1 MVSCCGNKDVP
12 WSVTVFSVAVGAL
25 AGDASDKLMRE
36 KHVSEVEKGSSAYGR
51 PVNVCRVDISSYL
64 RRNQEF
70 VGRGR

>member
-25 AGDASDKLMRE
+25 AGDASEKLMKE
-36 KHVSEVEKGSSAYGR
+36 KHVSEVEKDSSSHGGT
-51 PVNVCRVDISSYL
+51 VNVCRLDISSYL

>member
-12 WSVTVFSVAVGAL
+12 WSVTVFSVVVGAL
-25 AGDASDKLMRE
+25 AGDASEKLMRE
-36 KHVSEVEKGSSAYGR
+36 KHVSEAEKGSSSHGGTANER
-51 PVNVCRVDISSYL
+51 RRDFSSYL